1 MTSVSAFHKRIR
13 DITLT
18 DIRQNLGVWTATPV
32 NAGMAT
38 VRGIEFEGKA
48 TIGRLAARV
57 SLARN
62 WSRVDNVQGPDNR
75 IAGQP
80 AYNGN
85 LGLDYSTASGRIDVG
100 GSYTHTSRVVSRS
113 SASIVDA
120 DSMKRQLD
128 LYTLW
133 KRDARSRLRLSVS
146 DLLQQDLLERRT
158 FEGNAPLLRATTY
171 RVRAT
176 WRLVWEHSL

>member
-1 MTSVSAFHKRIR
+1 MDRNVGQCRPGGRAWHRIR
-13 DITLT
+13 
-18 DIRQNLGVWTATPV
+18 RQGHDRP
-32 NAGMAT
+32 AGGT
-38 VRGIEFEGKA
+38 
-48 TIGRLAARV
+48 
-57 SLARN
+57 
-62 WSRVDNVQGPDNR
+62 
-75 IAGQP
+75 
-80 AYNGN
+80 
-85 LGLDYSTASGRIDVG
+85 SGRIDVG
-100 GSYTHTSRVVSRS
+100 GTYTHTSGVVSRS

-146 DLLQQDLLERRT
+146 DLLQQDVRERRT
-158 FEGNAPLLRATTY
+158 FEGNAPLIRATTY

>member
-1 MTSVSAFHKRIR
+1 M
-13 DITLT
+13 
-18 DIRQNLGVWTATPV
+18 
-32 NAGMAT
+32 
-38 VRGIEFEGKA
+38 RGIELEGKA
-48 TIGRLAARV
+48 TIDRLAAR
-57 SLARN
+57 ADA
-62 WSRVDNVQGPDNR
+62 W
-75 IAGQP
+75 
-80 AYNGN
+80 
-85 LGLDYSTASGRIDVG
+85 
-100 GSYTHTSRVVSRS
+100 
-113 SASIVDA
+113 IVDA

-146 DLLQQDLLERRT
+146 DLLHQDLRERRT